1 MKPHLYIYKIS
12 IGAGSLVCAMRNP
25 KVNQLSPCLQG
36 PWNETWWP
44 LGMSTLWGY
53 YFLVHTMPWYKFEW
67 SMSFYLFF
75 YVVCY
80 CITWITRPKVDFQ
93 SPVRQNAFLAT
104 SHPPNPHL
112 DEKTK
117 SGGLSLLREAGE
129 QEKQQEEFIR
139 LSDWSLLFLLY
150 SYHTI
155 TFLIWPRGVWSI
167 LPCPLTLD
175 LALSLALTNE
185 LLVDMIWA
193 EVWNVLAQ
201 LGLPFVFLSLIIRIK
216 SSR

>member
-12 IGAGSLVCAMRNP
+12 IGAGSLVCAVRNP

-36 PWNETWWP
+36 PWNENWWP
-44 LGMSTLWGY
+44 LRMSTLWGY

-80 CITWITRPKVDFQ
+80 CITWITLPKVDFQ

-104 SHPPNPHL
+104 SHPLNPHL

-129 QEKQQEEFIR
+129 QEKHHEEFVR
-139 LSDWSLLFLLY
+139 LSDWSLLFLHICIILSHS
-150 SYHTI
+150 SYDLVVSGVY
-155 TFLIWPRGVWSI
+155 FLAHWPWTWPRH
-167 LPCPLTLD
+167 
-175 LALSLALTNE
+175 
-185 LLVDMIWA
+185 LLWPMSCW
-193 EVWNVLAQ
+193 
-201 LGLPFVFLSLIIRIK
+201 
-216 SSR
+216 